1 MLYDPS
7 PTPETKIDTH
17 VNAVVRSILR
27 RIGRPGLAVTQV
39 QEELKEPSNLQIT
52 LAFELLTF
60 RTLKLKS

>member
-7 PTPETKIDTH
+7 PTPETKIETH
-17 VNAVVRSILR
+17 VNAVATTVIK

-39 QEELKEPSNLQIT
+39 QEELKGLSNLQIT

-60 RTLKLKS
+60 RILKLKS